1 MLFASEELEKDA
13 KRRFAK
19 LYAQAPTFQNANEI
33 AFTIFSDDEDVW
45 KAVKI
50 ATDWP
55 EDEEVLQLAQ
65 ESKLRSFDDG
75 ELLRAKLVNSLLEIL
90 ESGYIEPKDRV
101 AAAKELRE
109 LQGLTVK
116 NLPTGEGDGGL
127 GFVYFPVAKDIGEW
141 EQESMAHQGD
151 LINKV
156 FK

>member
-1 MLFASEELEKDA
+1 MLFDSDEQELDA

-19 LYAQAPTFQNANEI
+19 LYAVSPTMQNANDI
-33 AFTIFSDDEDVW
+33 AFKIFPEDEDVW

-55 EDEEVLQLAQ
+55 QDDDVLKLAQ
-65 ESKLRSFDDG
+65 ESKLRSFDDD

-90 ESGYIEPKDRV
+90 ESGHIEPKDRV

-116 NLPTGEGDGGL
+116 NLPTGEEGGGM
-127 GFVYFPVAKDIGEW
+127 GFVYFPVAANIDEW
-141 EQESMAHQGD
+141 EEESMAHQSD
-151 LINKV
+151 LISKV

>member
-1 MLFASEELEKDA
+1 MLFDSEEKELDA
-13 KRRFAK
+13 KKRFAK
-19 LYAQAPTFQNANEI
+19 LYAQSPTMQNANDI
-33 AFTIFSDDEDVW
+33 AFKIFTEDEDVW

-55 EDEEVLQLAQ
+55 QDDEILKLAE
-65 ESKLRSFDDG
+65 ESKLRSFDDD

-90 ESGYIEPKDRV
+90 ENGHIKPKDRV

-116 NLPTGEGDGGL
+116 NLPTGEGDGAM
-127 GFVYFPVAKDIGEW
+127 GFVYFPVAKDIDEW